1 MTEALTFMNSIA
13 IVLLIVVSVHVY
25 LQIKELKE
33 YDELNEKQ
41 LKNLVNDINHNNYI
55 ISNNNPDIV
64 NMQ

>member
-25 LQIKELKE
+25 LQIKDLKE

-55 ISNNNPDIV
+55 ISNNNPNIV

>member
-25 LQIKELKE
+25 LKIKDLKE
-33 YDELNEKQ
+33 YDESNEKQ

-55 ISNNNPDIV
+55 ISNSNSNIV